1 MKVSIVEYSEK
12 YKKNLIIILL
22 ILLFITQASTDIYVS
37 GLPIMAR
44 EFAVTPAQMNK
55 TITYYVYA
63 QAFFF
68 LIVGPISDLFGRKKV
83 IFITLLLSL
92 FSTFIISESHHLT
105 TILIFRVVQALGS
118 AGVYIVSRL
127 IIKEVYA
134 KNELLEVTGLF
145 LLGLVLSPAL
155 APVVGA
161 FIIQHLDW
169 RWTFR
174 VLGIMLAIFWLMG
187 ILLIKESNNQCQE
200 YRQKFDFVT
209 LVSNYIDVLKN
220 GLFIR
225 YVVVVGGTFASFYAF
240 ISMSSYMYIDEYH
253 ISPIY
258 YSYLFTLIAFG
269 YLIGNKI
276 MTFCSRRNVD
286 SYVLIRVG
294 VIIGAI
300 VIGLTLLSIYLRHDI
315 IAFIL
320 LVTFAGWLT
329 RLATAFINPPIQVI
343 VLTSFGAR
351 GSFAVG
357 LLSSLQY
364 VFAAFGS
371 WFVSVLKFEPSI
383 NIIISTIVFTLLTI
397 VCFASLRATDVEA

>member
-1 MKVSIVEYSEK
+1 MEYSK
-12 YKKNLIIILL
+12 HYKRQLIIFLL
-22 ILLFITQASTDIYVS
+22 ILLFITQASTDIYVA

-68 LIVGPISDLFGRKKV
+68 LLVGPISDLLGRKKV
-83 IFITLLLSL
+83 IFISL
-92 FSTFIISESHHLT
+92 FISLLATFVISESHHLG
-105 TILIFRVVQALGS
+105 TILVFRVLQAVGS

-127 IIKEVYA
+127 VIKEVYA
-134 KNELLEVTGLF
+134 KDELLEVTGLF

-169 RWTFR
+169 RWSFR
-174 VLGIMLAIFWLMG
+174 FLGIFIFICWLIG
-187 ILLIKESNNQCQE
+187 LKFIQESNHNTQE
-200 YRQKFDFVT
+200 YRQNFD
-209 LVSNYIDVLKN
+209 LKSLINNYLCVLKDW
-220 GLFIR
+220 LFIS
-225 YVVVVGGTFASFYAF
+225 YVLVVGGTFASFYAF

-276 MTFCSRRNVD
+276 MTFCSKRNVD
-286 SYVLIRVG
+286 SYRLIRVG
-294 VIIGAI
+294 V
-300 VIGLTLLSIYLRHDI
+300 VIGIVVICLTLLSIYLRHNVL
-315 IAFIL
+315 AFIL

-343 VLTSFGAR
+343 VLTSFGQR
-351 GSFAVG
+351 GSSAVG

-364 VFAAFGS
+364 VFAALGS
-371 WFVSVLKFEPSI
+371 WFVGVIKFEPSI

-397 VCFASLRATDVEA
+397 VCFATIKVNDISN